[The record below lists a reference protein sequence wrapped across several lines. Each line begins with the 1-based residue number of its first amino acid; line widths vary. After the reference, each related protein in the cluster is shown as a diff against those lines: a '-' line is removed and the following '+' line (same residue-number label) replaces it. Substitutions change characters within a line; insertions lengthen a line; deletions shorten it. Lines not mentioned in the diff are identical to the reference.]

1 MQPIG
6 QCDVSKSANGQ
17 EMHAYVKKMLT
28 LTFSTGE
35 FTSNLRPS
43 VCLYPGVERLLVI
56 PGTGQAAVDLYE
68 KMAILGSDG
77 DAKIRSGCQHRG
89 IVARGREGSNVIAEC
104 YKDPDCCGGADK
116 GPLAT
121 HCVTHQC
128 HLSIG
133 SAIKYDSE
141 IGVIWV
147 KHMQAMCLLWS
158 ISMRNST
165 CFV

>member
-1 MQPIG
+1 
-6 QCDVSKSANGQ
+6 
-17 EMHAYVKKMLT
+17 
-28 LTFSTGE
+28 
-35 FTSNLRPS
+35 
-43 VCLYPGVERLLVI
+43 VI
-56 PGTGQAAVDLYE
+56 QGTGQAAVNLYE

-89 IVARGREGSNVIAEC
+89 IVAWGRLGSNVIAEC
-104 YKDPDCCGGADK
+104 YKDPDCGGADT

-133 SAIKYDSE
+133 IAIKHDNE

-147 KHMQAMCLLWS
+147 KHMQATCLLWS
-158 ISMRNST
+158 ILMRNST